1 MLIHWLFFEPEPDS
15 DIQIR
20 PYLLNFHSAGGE
32 NALLSRSHEHL
43 LVANRRA
50 GLAGD
55 VLSRPLWAGL
65 S

>member
-1 MLIHWLFFEPEPDS
+1 MLIHWLFFEPDPDS
-15 DIQIR
+15 DTQIR
-20 PYLLNFHSAGGE
+20 PYLLKFHGTGGE
-32 NALLSRSHEHL
+32 NAPLSRSHEHL

-50 GLAGD
+50 RSAGD